1 MTTFNKY
8 SLYSN
13 TNTTEFYRDYYTP
26 LDIGYDNSDMFLIVT
41 SEYHQKPGNLADF
54 LYGSPR
60 FSWVFSYFNRN
71 QISDIIFD
79 LREGM
84 VLRLPTKD
92 RLLSYF

>member
-1 MTTFNKY
+1 MVTFNKY

-13 TNTTEFYRDYYTP
+13 TDASEFYRDYYNP
-26 LDIGYDNSDMFLIVT
+26 LDIDYDDSDIYLIVT
-41 SEYHQKPGNLADF
+41 SEYNQKPGNLANF

-79 LREGM
+79 LKEGM
-84 VLRLPTKD
+84 VLRLPTKE

>member
-1 MTTFNKY
+1 MVSFSKY

-13 TNTTEFYRDYYTP
+13 TKSDNYYRDYYNP
-26 LDIGYDNSDMFLIVT
+26 IDIGYDDSDIFLIVT
-41 SEYHQKPGNLADF
+41 NEYNNKPGNLAKA

-60 FSWVFSYFNRN
+60 LSWVLAYFNRN

-79 LREGM
+79 LKEGM
-84 VLRLPTKD
+84 VLRLPTKE